1 MNDWSNLLE
10 EEMIKR
16 IQKNGYVSV
25 PKKYREQLTSDEVK
39 VYVTEL
45 NGKKVVVLEPVKED
59 KKPLVI
65 YK

>member
-1 MNDWSNLLE
+1 
-10 EEMIKR
+10 MIKR